1 MPNYLINYQTV
12 TDWQVVVEADSEEE
26 AKELL
31 INGEADEKEFVMD
44 DLNYDSI
51 DIMEVEDE

>member
-12 TDWQVVVEADSEEE
+12 TDWQIVIEADSEED

-31 INGEADEKEFVMD
+31 INGEADEKDFVMED
-44 DLNYDSI
+44 INYDSI
-51 DIMEVEDE
+51 DIMEVE

>member
-12 TDWQVVVEADSEEE
+12 TDWQIVIEADSEEG

-31 INGEADEKEFVMD
+31 INGEVDEKDFVSD
-44 DLNYDSI
+44 DINYDTI
-51 DIMEVEDE
+51 DIMEVEA

>member
-31 INGEADEKEFVMD
+31 LNGEAYEKDFIME

-51 DIMEVEDE
+51 DIMETE